1 MTRTLLIA
9 SVLTFSAF
17 YAVGVAEAASES
29 VREACT
35 ADAKKLCDSVIANAA
50 KRHACMASHR
60 SELSEKCTNA
70 LKKEKKG

>member
-9 SVLTFSAF
+9 SVLTVSAF
-17 YAVGVAEAASES
+17 YAVGVARAASES

-35 ADAKKLCDSVIANAA
+35 ADAKKLCGPVIANAA

-70 LKKEKKG
+70 LNKDKKG